1 MARATKL
8 KLVLLAAV
16 LVAADIAL
24 AYYYIVGRP
33 KSGDVRPVL
42 AVSSDSVAADT
53 APIMPMP
60 LVVARPPRYRV
71 PSANPFFGT
80 RFDYSHAV
88 SGNIG
93 SVKETQRVGA
103 GILVD
108 LDTHQ
113 VLWEKKGRTPVPI
126 ASMTK
131 MMTCLLLFERMERDD
146 SVSLDTWIPVTKAAS
161 MVGESSVYLR
171 ENETFQVRDYL
182 KAVIIKS
189 ANDAAFAL
197 GEYLGGGD
205 IEKFI
210 EMMNRRAA
218 ELGFEGAEFHTPN
231 GLPDKKRRECMVS
244 PEGMAILAE
253 RLLEYPTYLD
263 FSSDRGGKIRQMNYA
278 NTNHAL
284 LKVDGVDGMK
294 TGFTNKARS
303 CVTVSCIRN
312 GRRLVLVLTGMPSA
326 ADRTTCATKLLAWGF
341 KRR

>member
-1 MARATKL
+1 MKRSTKL
-8 KLVLLAAV
+8 KLALLV
-16 LVAADIAL
+16 VILIAADIAL
-24 AYYYIVGRP
+24 AYYYIIGRP
-33 KSGDVRPVL
+33 KNGEVLPVL
-42 AVSSDSVAADT
+42 AASGGAVAADT
-53 APIMPMP
+53 SPVVPVP
-60 LVVARPPRYRV
+60 LAAVRAPRYRV

-80 RFDYSHAV
+80 RFDYSHVV

-93 SVKETQRVGA
+93 SIKETQRVGA

-108 LDTHQ
+108 IDTHQ
-113 VLWEKKGRTPVPI
+113 VLWEKKGRTPVPV

-146 SVSLDTWIPVTKAAS
+146 NVSFDTWIPVTKAAS

-182 KAVIIKS
+182 RAVIIKS

-205 IEKFI
+205 IEQFVG
-210 EMMNRRAA
+210 MMNRRAA
-218 ELGFEGAEFHTPN
+218 ELGFKGAEFHTPN
-231 GLPDKKRRECMVS
+231 GLPDKKRRECMVA
-244 PEGMAILAE
+244 PEGMAVLAE
-253 RLLEYPTYLD
+253 RLLEYPAYLD

-284 LKVDGVDGMK
+284 LKLDGVDGMK

-303 CVTVSCIRN
+303 CVTVSCKRS

-326 ADRTTCATKLLAWGF
+326 ADRTACATKLLAWGF